1 LARRRY
7 SIAAVAKWP
16 PIVFLR
22 VQMESLLRKLDLTS
36 LRLFVAVCQE
46 KNIARAA
53 EREFIAPSAV
63 SRRIAEIEALVGLP
77 VIQRHQRGITVTPVG
92 DAVLRCALAI
102 VGNVESLSAELS
114 QFYSGAKG
122 SVRVVANLSSIVQF
136 LPEDVAAFGRLFPEV
151 NIELEEQS
159 SAEIVRAVSERNVDF
174 GICNAVSGVDQF
186 DCVPYRSDHLFVM
199 MPAGHRLAGQ
209 MHLNLADLLHENFVG
224 LRPESALTQL
234 LEHESASLGGTL
246 NIKIRV
252 SSLDALCRMVHVG
265 LGLAIVPQ
273 HVGELYVN
281 TLDVVLRPLS
291 DAWAVRQLFIIFKAR
306 EQLNATAATLVN
318 FLAQQN

>member
-1 LARRRY
+1 
-7 SIAAVAKWP
+7 
-16 PIVFLR
+16 
-22 VQMESLLRKLDLTS
+22 MESLLRKLDLTS
-36 LRLFVAVCQE
+36 LRLFAAVCQE

-102 VGNVESLSAELS
+102 VGHVEALSAELS
-114 QFYSGAKG
+114 QFDSGARG

-159 SAEIVRAVSERNVDF
+159 STEILRAVGERGADF
-174 GICNAVSGVDQF
+174 GICNAVSGVEQF
-186 DCVPYRSDHLFVM
+186 ECLPYRCDRLFVM
-199 MPAGHRLAGQ
+199 MPNSHRLASQ
-209 MHLNLADLLHENFVG
+209 THLDLASLLNENFVG
-224 LRPESALTQL
+224 LHRESALTQL
-234 LEHESASLGGTL
+234 LEHESALLGGTL

-252 SSLDALCRMVHVG
+252 GSLDALCRMVHVG

-291 DAWAVRQLFIIFKAR
+291 EPWAVRQLFIIFKAR
-306 EQLNATAATLVN
+306 AQLNAAAGTLVN
-318 FLAQQN
+318 FLTQQNERLRSPQQSTLAQ

>member
-1 LARRRY
+1 
-7 SIAAVAKWP
+7 
-16 PIVFLR
+16 
-22 VQMESLLRKLDLTS
+22 MESLLRKLDLTS
-36 LRLFVAVCQE
+36 LRLFAAVCQE

-53 EREFIAPSAV
+53 EREFIASSAV

-77 VIQRHQRGITVTPVG
+77 LIQRHQRGISVTPVG

-102 VGNVESLSAELS
+102 VGDVEALSAELS

-122 SVRVVANLSSIVQF
+122 SVRLVANLSSIVQF

-159 SAEIVRAVSERNVDF
+159 SAEILRAVGERGADF
-174 GICNAVSGVDQF
+174 GICNAVSGVEQF
-186 DCVPYRSDHLFVM
+186 ESLPYRSDRLCVM
-199 MPAGHRLAGQ
+199 MPSGHRLVRATHLTLAG
-209 MHLNLADLLHENFVG
+209 LLEENFVG
-224 LRPESALTQL
+224 LRQESALTQM
-234 LEHESASLGGTL
+234 LEHESALLGGRL

-273 HVGELYVN
+273 QIGEMYVN

-291 DAWAVRQLFIIFKAR
+291 EAWAVRQLFIIFKAR
-306 EQLNATAATLVN
+306 EHLNATAATLVH
-318 FLAQQN
+318 FLTQQR